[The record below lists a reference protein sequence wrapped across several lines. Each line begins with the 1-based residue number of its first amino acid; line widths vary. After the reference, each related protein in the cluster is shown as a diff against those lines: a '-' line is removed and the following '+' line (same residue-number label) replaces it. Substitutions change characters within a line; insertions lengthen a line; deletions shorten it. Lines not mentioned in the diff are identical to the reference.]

1 MTKDEFLK
9 LLSDEVKT
17 YKSYLE
23 TDRQDWIVKGFV
35 DIDRNVYA
43 ITNDTKVVSK
53 IIEILLIP
61 KLESFARA
69 NGMEMEL
76 PSRQNYY
83 PDLTFKDG
91 EGNLFAVDFK
101 SSYYAGDSVNGLTL
115 GSYWGYFRERDSV
128 RNMDRTYNSYASHT
142 VLGVLYRKCGIG
154 GGEAKVF
161 SIDELPAIHSVIGD
175 FVFFVQPKWKIANDA
190 PGSGNTRNI
199 GGITSIPDLVNGRGP
214 FSSLGEDVAES
225 TLGLEGTMRK
235 YYPGGYLGLSSDP
248 VALWAG
254 YMPASQRTQYGNT
267 IVTELR
273 VIAQSAGQLHIG
285 TAKVADVTAKTAA
298 ANTQAYTVNAGA
310 NTIGLRLAVA
320 ADKRSCSA
328 AAARWAC
335 ITRLPFPQT
344 TRTATL
350 PGCPQASSASRTAS
364 RIPSRCRSAPNFTP
378 RAARRCILVSKRRRA
393 K

>member
-115 GSYWGYFRERDSV
+115 GSYWGVFPREGFRQE
-128 RNMDRTYNSYASHT
+128 Y
-142 VLGVLYRKCGIG
+142 
-154 GGEAKVF
+154 
-161 SIDELPAIHSVIGD
+161 
-175 FVFFVQPKWKIANDA
+175 
-190 PGSGNTRNI
+190 
-199 GGITSIPDLVNGRGP
+199 GP
-214 FSSLGEDVAES
+214 HIQFIRLAHSLG
-225 TLGLEGTMRK
+225 
-235 YYPGGYLGLSSDP
+235 
-248 VALWAG
+248 
-254 YMPASQRTQYGNT
+254 
-267 IVTELR
+267 R
-273 VIAQSAGQLHIG
+273 V
-285 TAKVADVTAKTAA
+285 V
-298 ANTQAYTVNAGA
+298 QAM
-310 NTIGLRLAVA
+310 
-320 ADKRSCSA
+320 
-328 AAARWAC
+328 W
-335 ITRLPFPQT
+335 
-344 TRTATL
+344 
-350 PGCPQASSASRTAS
+350 
-364 RIPSRCRSAPNFTP
+364 
-378 RAARRCILVSKRRRA
+378 RRRRRSEGVFYRRIA
-393 K
+393 GNPFCDR